1 MAEEEDIKPRN
12 TEEIDD
18 ERLIA
23 SSPRISSNQDLKE
36 KKGKIILIVL
46 GFLFFMIA
54 LVVIL
59 VFIFKA
65 DSSNHEDKKDDDK
78 IIVKENI
85 IRLKYEIKNIDK
97 KTLLINN
104 NFLKN
109 ISYMIIQNSNQTLNI
124 TDPVDEYQFEIEDNY
139 TIEIKFNNNLTNINN
154 IFKDCTSLKEVNFSE
169 LNTFYI
175 EEMEYVFYGC
185 NSLTDIFFG
194 DINTSKVI
202 SMKNMFSYCS

>member
-109 ISYMIIQNSNQTLNI
+109 INYMIIQNSNQTLNI

-139 TIEIKFNNNLTNINN
+139 TIEIKFNDNLTNINN
-154 IFKDCTSLKEVNFSE
+154 IFKDCNSLKEVNFSE

-175 EEMEYVFYGC
+175 EEMEYVFM
-185 NSLTDIFFG
+185 D
-194 DINTSKVI
+194 VI
-202 SMKNMFSYCS
+202 L

>member
-65 DSSNHEDKKDDDK
+65 DSSNHEDEKDDDK

-109 ISYMIIQNSNQTLNI
+109 ISYIII
-124 TDPVDEYQFEIEDNY
+124 
-139 TIEIKFNNNLTNINN
+139 
-154 IFKDCTSLKEVNFSE
+154 
-169 LNTFYI
+169 
-175 EEMEYVFYGC
+175 
-185 NSLTDIFFG
+185 
-194 DINTSKVI
+194 
-202 SMKNMFSYCS
+202 